1 MRWSR
6 SYPALVS
13 PILMFRTLLGLF
25 VVTAGSSVSGQDTGD
40 ALQQQIQ
47 RYEQVVLGLDGNYDA
62 NSAEILQSLAMAKT
76 QLGDYAGAADAYE
89 QALQALR
96 INQGLASA
104 QQLTLLERHNTVLFQ
119 LQDWERLD
127 THYHLARDMA
137 LRLYGLEDP
146 RTVALSTQLA
156 SWKIRA
162 WQTGV
167 YRPGGD
173 RSVQEATEIYRQLLA
188 SLDPDDPDTASQRAT
203 WHSARGLAYFYSA
216 RHVAS
221 IPVHEFQH
229 SAPPSAS
236 FQQCVPLVMAVDGAQ
251 PSANACQ
258 ANQIMD
264 PEYFAAQQREKN
276 NIVRRHLSNM
286 RQSFQLAIE
295 ALDADPRATRR
306 QHAEAILNLG
316 DANLLAE
323 DYGRARSQYAKAWE
337 LLSQDPEDQA
347 LRDSLM
353 GQPMRA
359 LQGIL
364 EQLPFDQPI
373 AGTEP
378 RGSVAFDV
386 TEIGELKNISVGGDE
401 VALTRENVGEIA
413 IKLDQSVYRP
423 KLVDG
428 RPVRSRLTLPAAD
441 L

>member
-1 MRWSR
+1 MLLSR
-6 SYPALVS
+6 SQIPISCIRTMFGLLFLPVS
-13 PILMFRTLLGLF
+13 
-25 VVTAGSSVSGQDTGD
+25 SGVFAQDADTE
-40 ALQQQIQ
+40 LRQQIQ
-47 RYEQVVLGLDGNYDA
+47 RYEQVVQNLDGNYA
-62 NSAEILQSLAMAKT
+62 AGSAETLQSLAAART
-76 QLGDYAGAADAYE
+76 QLGDYAGAVDAWE

-96 INQGLASA
+96 IQQGLASPE
-104 QQLTLLERHNTVLFQ
+104 QLALLERYNSVLFEQ
-119 LQDWERLD
+119 QDWERLD

-137 LRLYGLEDP
+137 LRLYGLDDP

-173 RSVQEATEIYRQLLA
+173 RSVQEATEIYRLLLA
-188 SLDPDDPDTASQRAT
+188 GLDPDDPATASQRAT

-216 RHVAS
+216 RYTAS
-221 IPVHEFQH
+221 IPVNEFQH

-258 ANQIMD
+258 ANQVMD

-276 NIVRRHLSNM
+276 NSVRRHLSNM

-295 ALDADPRATRR
+295 ALDADPHATRR
-306 QHAEAILNLG
+306 QRAEAILNLG

-323 DYGRARSQYAKAWE
+323 DYARARNQYAKAWN

-347 LRDSLM
+347 LREALM

-364 EQLPFDQPI
+364 DTLPFDQPL
-373 AGTEP
+373 AGSEP
-378 RGSVAFDV
+378 QGSVAFDV
-386 TEIGELKNISVGGDE
+386 TETGKIRNISVSGGE
-401 VALTRENVGEIA
+401 VALSRENMGEIA

-423 KLVDG
+423 RLVDG
-428 RPVRSRLTLPAAD
+428 RPVRSRVSLPAAA